1 MDSYVDDPTSPL
13 CRQTPFIS
21 ENQNERAGDVPLVQT
36 VHLGEMNASPPA
48 IEADVADWSNAAALN
63 EQDLAIPNQPLDD
76 SGEKQIPEIFVC
88 QFKRCKRRR
97 ERHGKPDSRFLFAA
111 EWREMKIG
119 ALMVWVVDLTAR
131 CPECNTRHAVTL
143 IPPVISPALPR
154 ATPLF

>member
-1 MDSYVDDPTSPL
+1 MNSYVDDPTSPL

-21 ENQNERAGDVPLVQT
+21 QNRTEPAGDAPSAQT
-36 VHLGEMNASPPA
+36 AHLGELNASHPA
-48 IEADVADWSNAAALN
+48 IEADVPDSSHAAALN
-63 EQDLAIPNQPLDD
+63 EQALAIPNQPLDD
-76 SGEKQIPEIFVC
+76 NGEKQIPEIFVC

-131 CPECNTRHAVTL
+131 CPECNTRHAATL